1 MEESLKFHIK
11 VMQKFFLFFV
21 KKLLTKR
28 KSCDNINKLTGENKA
43 KEFAELVK
51 NLDN

>member
-1 MEESLKFHIK
+1 MDFTTVKNKSKK
-11 VMQKFFLFFV
+11 V

-28 KSCDNINKLTGENKA
+28 KSCDNINELTGENKA

>member
-1 MEESLKFHIK
+1 MDFTTVKNKSKK
-11 VMQKFFLFFV
+11 V

-28 KSCDNINKLTGENKA
+28 KSCDNINKLIGENKA
-43 KEFAELVK
+43 KEFAELVE

>member
-1 MEESLKFHIK
+1 M
-11 VMQKFFLFFV
+11 
-21 KKLLTKR
+21 LTNEKPR
-28 KSCDNINKLTGENKA
+28 DNINKLTGENKA